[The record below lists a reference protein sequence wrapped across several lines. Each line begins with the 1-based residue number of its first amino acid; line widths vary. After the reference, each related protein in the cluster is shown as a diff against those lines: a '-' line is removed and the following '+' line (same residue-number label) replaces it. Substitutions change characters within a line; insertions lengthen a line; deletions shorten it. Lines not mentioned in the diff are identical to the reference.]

1 MRTSGIYKIIN
12 KIDGKYYV
20 GSSKNI
26 FIRWTQH
33 RRTLNKQ
40 IHKNLKLQHAWNKY
54 GESNFEFII
63 IKECTSD
70 RSELID
76 VEQGFLDAAKNE
88 QDKCYNLSFI
98 AGSVE
103 FTDDVRKKL
112 SKKLK
117 GRVAPNKGVP
127 HSIETKIKMSK
138 AQTGSLHPM
147 FGKSPSEETIK
158 KLRAAKLGEKNNF
171 FGKTHTEETKR
182 AIREAHTNL
191 SEEDVSYIRNYPK
204 YRGSGV
210 ELSKKFNM
218 STSNISSIRN
228 GHLWKHLL
236 GITPKI

>member
-1 MRTSGIYKIIN
+1 MKISGIYKIVN
-12 KIDGKYYV
+12 KINGKYYV

-26 FIRWTQH
+26 LIRWKQH

-54 GESNFEFII
+54 GENNFEFII
-63 IKECTSD
+63 TEKCTPG
-70 RSELID
+70 RSELINI
-76 VEQGFLDAAKNE
+76 EQCYLDTAKNE

-103 FTDDVRKKL
+103 FTNDVREKL

-138 AQTGSLHPM
+138 AQTGSLHSM
-147 FGKSPSEETIK
+147 FGKSPSEETRK
-158 KLRAAKLGEKNNF
+158 KLRDSRLGKKNHF
-171 FGKTHTEETKR
+171 FGKTHTDETKR

-191 SEEDVSYIRNYPK
+191 TDADIFYIRNYPK

-236 GITPKI
+236 PKTP

>member
-20 GSSKNI
+20 GSSKHI

-40 IHKNLKLQHAWNKY
+40 IHKNLKLQYAWNKY

-63 IKECTSD
+63 IEKCTSD
-70 RSELID
+70 RPELID
-76 VEQGFLDAAKNE
+76 VEQGYLDTAKKE

-103 FTDDVRKKL
+103 FTNDVREKL

-117 GRVAPNKGVP
+117 GRVASNKGIP

-138 AQTGSLHPM
+138 AQTGSLHSM

-158 KLRAAKLGEKNNF
+158 KLRAAKLGEKNHF
-171 FGKTHTEETKR
+171 FGKTHTEDTKR
-182 AIREAHTNL
+182 AIRNAHTNL
-191 SEEDVSYIRNYPK
+191 TDDDIFYIRNYPK

-210 ELSKKFNM
+210 ELSKKFNLTAP
-218 STSNISSIRN
+218 SISAIRN
-228 GHLWKHLL
+228 GQSWSHLL
-236 GITPKI
+236 PKTP